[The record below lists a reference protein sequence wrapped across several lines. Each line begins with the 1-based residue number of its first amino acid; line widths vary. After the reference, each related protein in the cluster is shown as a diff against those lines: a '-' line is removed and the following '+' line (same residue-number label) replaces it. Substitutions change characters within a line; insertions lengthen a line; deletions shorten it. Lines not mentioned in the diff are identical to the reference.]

1 MVYDTNTEEHIDNA
15 IRQFKH
21 KKDEL
26 WSHQT
31 KAALITLRKS
41 FIENQKRHNYNNEY
55 ERLIGVLTNK
65 AITHSGNTAQ
75 LESRVKQLETLGARA
90 VTGLN
95 GNKTNQTYDEMILF
109 NYIKAYTA
117 TSYIQSLN
125 PFA

>member
-1 MVYDTNTEEHIDNA
+1 MVYDKNTEKHIDNA
-15 IRQFKH
+15 IKHFKR

-26 WSHQT
+26 EAHQT

-55 ERLIGVLTNK
+55 ERLIGILTNK
-65 AITHSGNTAQ
+65 AITHSGNRDQ

-95 GNKTNQTYDEMILF
+95 GSKKRQTYDE
-109 NYIKAYTA
+109 IKAEV
-117 TSYIQSLN
+117 SK
-125 PFA
+125 

>member
-1 MVYDTNTEEHIDNA
+1 MVYDKNTEKHIDNA
-15 IRQFKH
+15 IKHFKR

-26 WSHQT
+26 EAHQT

-55 ERLIGVLTNK
+55 ERLIGILTNK
-65 AITHSGNTAQ
+65 AITHSGNRDQ

-95 GNKTNQTYDEMILF
+95 GSKKNKLTMKLKQ
-109 NYIKAYTA
+109 K
-117 TSYIQSLN
+117 
-125 PFA
+125 

>member
-1 MVYDTNTEEHIDNA
+1 MVYDKNTEKHIDNA
-15 IRQFKH
+15 IKHFKR

-26 WSHQT
+26 EAHQT

-65 AITHSGNTAQ
+65 AITHSGNKAQ
-75 LESRVKQLETLGARA
+75 LETRVKQLEQMGARA

-95 GNKTNQTYDEMILF
+95 GSKKKQTYDE
-109 NYIKAYTA
+109 IKAEVSKY
-117 TSYIQSLN
+117 
-125 PFA
+125 

>member
-1 MVYDTNTEEHIDNA
+1 MVYDKNTEKHIDNA
-15 IRQFKH
+15 IKHFKR

-26 WSHQT
+26 EAHQT

-55 ERLIGVLTNK
+55 ERLIGILTNK
-65 AITHSGNTAQ
+65 AITHSGNRGQ

-95 GNKTNQTYDEMILF
+95 GSNKKQTYDE
-109 NYIKAYTA
+109 IKAEV
-117 TSYIQSLN
+117 N
-125 PFA
+125 R

>member
-1 MVYDTNTEEHIDNA
+1 MVYDKNTEKHIDNA
-15 IRQFKH
+15 IKHFKR

-26 WSHQT
+26 EAHQT

-55 ERLIGVLTNK
+55 ERLIGILTNK
-65 AITHSGNTAQ
+65 AITHSANRDQ

-95 GNKTNQTYDEMILF
+95 GTKKKQTYDE
-109 NYIKAYTA
+109 IKAEV
-117 TSYIQSLN
+117 N
-125 PFA
+125 R

>member
-1 MVYDTNTEEHIDNA
+1 MVQDKNTEKHIDNA
-15 IRQFKH
+15 IKHFKR

-26 WSHQT
+26 EAHQT

-65 AITHSGNTAQ
+65 AITHSGNNKQ
-75 LESRVKQLETLGARA
+75 FEERVKQLEQMGARA

-95 GNKTNQTYDEMILF
+95 GNKKKQTYDEIMNEVNKKKSERVTINTLPG
-109 NYIKAYTA
+109 Y
-117 TSYIQSLN
+117 
-125 PFA
+125 

>member
-1 MVYDTNTEEHIDNA
+1 MVYDKNTEKHIDNA
-15 IRQFKH
+15 IRHFKR

-26 WSHQT
+26 EAHQT

-65 AITHSGNTAQ
+65 SITHSGNKAQ
-75 LESRVKQLETLGARA
+75 LETRVKQLEQMGARA

-95 GNKTNQTYDEMILF
+95 GSKKKQTYDE
-109 NYIKAYTA
+109 IKAEVSKY
-117 TSYIQSLN
+117 
-125 PFA
+125 